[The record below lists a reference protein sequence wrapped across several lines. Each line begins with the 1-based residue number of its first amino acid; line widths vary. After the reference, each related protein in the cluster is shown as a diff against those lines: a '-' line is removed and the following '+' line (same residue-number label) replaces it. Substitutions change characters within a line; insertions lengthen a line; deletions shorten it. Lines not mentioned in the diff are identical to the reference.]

1 MGNLIFAVVA
11 EKGLNIGRL
20 SRVKIFVESKM
31 KPLKVLFFI
40 FMAAGV
46 LLGTEQS
53 EDGKENEMS
62 VNIQW
67 LGHASFKIWTEES
80 VVYIDPWKLKD
91 MEGKADVVLV
101 SHGHFDHY
109 SAEDVK
115 KVCGEETKIISSTD
129 VIEQEKRGQVLGPGE
144 TIEAGELKVTGVAA
158 YNQKKQFHPKEKRW
172 LGFVVE
178 VESVKI
184 YYAGDTDLTEEM
196 KELEG
201 IDVALLPVGGTYTM
215 DAKAA
220 AEAVKAM
227 KPKAAVPYHWG
238 DIVGGES
245 DAKEFSDSADCEV
258 IVLKPGEGVAL
269 SDILE

>member
-1 MGNLIFAVVA
+1 
-11 EKGLNIGRL
+11 
-20 SRVKIFVESKM
+20 M
-31 KPLKVLFFI
+31 KVFKVSFFI
-40 FMAAGV
+40 FAGAVV
-46 LLGTEQS
+46 LFGMVELTGA
-53 EDGKENEMS
+53 EDKNERENEMS

-91 MEGKADVVLV
+91 VGDKADVVLV

-109 SAEDVK
+109 SAQDVK
-115 KVCGEETKIISSTD
+115 KVAGEETRLISSAD

-144 TIEAGELKVTGVAA
+144 TIEVGEVKVTGVAA
-158 YNQKKQFHPKEKRW
+158 YNPKKQFHPKQNKW

-196 KELEG
+196 KGLEG

-220 AEAVKAM
+220 AEAAKHI

-238 DIVGGES
+238 DIVGDES
-245 DAKEFSDSADCEV
+245 DAKRFSDSADCEV
-258 IVLKPGEGVAL
+258 IVLQAGESAAL

>member
-1 MGNLIFAVVA
+1 M
-11 EKGLNIGRL
+11 
-20 SRVKIFVESKM
+20 RVF
-31 KPLKVLFFI
+31 KVLI
-40 FMAAGV
+40 VVLVGTGILWGV
-46 LLGTEQS
+46 EQL

-67 LGHASFKIWTEES
+67 LGHSSFKIWTEES

-91 MEGKADVVLV
+91 ASDKADAVLV

-109 SAEDVK
+109 SAQDVK
-115 KVCGEETKIISSTD
+115 KVSGEETKLLSSAD
-129 VIEQEKRGQVLGPGE
+129 VIEQEKRGQVLKLGE
-144 TIEAGELKVTGVAA
+144 MIEVGEVKVTGVAA
-158 YNQKKQFHPKEKRW
+158 YNPKKQFHPKQNKW

-220 AEAVKAM
+220 SEAVKAM

-245 DAKEFSDSADCEV
+245 DAKQFSDLADCEV
-258 IVLKPGEGVAL
+258 IVLKPGESVAL

>member
-1 MGNLIFAVVA
+1 
-11 EKGLNIGRL
+11 
-20 SRVKIFVESKM
+20 
-31 KPLKVLFFI
+31 
-40 FMAAGV
+40 
-46 LLGTEQS
+46 
-53 EDGKENEMS
+53 MS
-62 VNIQW
+62 VNLQW
-67 LGHASFKIWTEES
+67 FGHASFKIWTEES

-91 MEGKADVVLV
+91 VEDKADVVMV

-109 SAEDVK
+109 SAKDVK
-115 KVCGEETKIISSTD
+115 KVWAEGTKLISSAD
-129 VIEQEKRGQVLGPGE
+129 VIEQEKRGLALEPGE
-144 TIEAGELKVTGVAA
+144 TIAVGEVKVTGVAA
-158 YNQKKQFHPKEKRW
+158 YNPKKQFHPKQNKW
-172 LGFVVE
+172 LGFIVK
-178 VESVKI
+178 VESVRI

-245 DAKEFSDSADCEV
+245 DAKQFSDLADCEV
-258 IVLKPGEGVAL
+258 IVLKPSESVAL